1 VSQQRLER
9 ALAPLRELGVEA
21 GIVDAAPLALA
32 NALSQASARDATA
45 DVDVRLLLDIGH
57 KSSWLTLRHERHPF
71 FARRIDW
78 GGAHLTQ
85 AVCASVG
92 WAPERAE
99 AWKRDAAASL
109 ASDAP
114 EARAAGEAVDVL
126 GDELRRSLAFYRT
139 LAELPD
145 SFTLR
150 LSGGSARL
158 AGLAER
164 LGELLGQPVSAF
176 SPL

>member
-1 VSQQRLER
+1 
-9 ALAPLRELGVEA
+9 A
-21 GIVDAAPLALA
+21 D
-32 NALSQASARDATA
+32 
-45 DVDVRLLLDIGH
+45 DVDGRWLRGMGH
-57 KSSWLTLRHERHPF
+57 RSSWLARGQERDPF
-71 FARRIDW
+71 FARRSDW

-99 AWKRDAAASL
+99 AWKLDVAASL

-114 EARAAGEAVDVL
+114 EARAAREAVDVL

-158 AGLAER
+158 AA
-164 LGELLGQPVSAF
+164 A
-176 SPL
+176 